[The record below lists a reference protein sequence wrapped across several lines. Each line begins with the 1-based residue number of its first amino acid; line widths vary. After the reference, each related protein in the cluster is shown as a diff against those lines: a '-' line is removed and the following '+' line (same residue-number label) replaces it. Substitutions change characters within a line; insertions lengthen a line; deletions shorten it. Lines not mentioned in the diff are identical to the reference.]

1 MGRSSWE
8 SFKVYF
14 IFPEKWFC
22 SYWEKFGIF
31 KPCTNIK
38 LFRRFDW
45 GFWKE
50 DLEKI
55 YRKLQYV
62 ENAFWNV
69 SRFALFSRKIG
80 FILLTK
86 LYLFE
91 PCTNIRSLQR
101 LDLGFWQTLKKVCF
115 WVLKKKLFRKFQG
128 QPCLP
133 TKIIL
138 YSLTEFGIIKP
149 CTNIQSLIR
158 FDVSWWFSLSQ
169 YESYC

>member
-62 ENAFWNV
+62 ENAFWKV

-101 LDLGFWQTLKKVCF
+101 LDLGFWQTLKKFVGNSNMERNF
-115 WVLKKKLFRKFQG
+115 FESFKVSLVYPQKLF
-128 QPCLP
+128 C
-133 TKIIL
+133 
-138 YSLTEFGIIKP
+138 
-149 CTNIQSLIR
+149 IR
-158 FDVSWWFSLSQ
+158 WPNLGL
-169 YESYC
+169 